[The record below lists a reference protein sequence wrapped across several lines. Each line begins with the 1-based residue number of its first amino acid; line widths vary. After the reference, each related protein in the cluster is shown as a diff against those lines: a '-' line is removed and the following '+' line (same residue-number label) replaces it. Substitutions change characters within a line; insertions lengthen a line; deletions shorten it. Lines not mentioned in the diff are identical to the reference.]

1 MPCVTCARTSVDGR
15 WCGRQIAWRR
25 LMVCGWQS
33 LPPSLP
39 LLAFWPLSSFGVKLL
54 TLSPF
59 GRVRIVFCHNGCSPF
74 RALGFWCQACAVDLK
89 VAWAAGSC
97 TETVARAAVG
107 CAWRSPEWHGFRDL
121 LLVHTGVTRSERN
134 LADCLSE
141 LIRENAFSGRFQAS
155 DDCVSRPSAKN
166 AVTARICVLYGDFSG
181 RSDGGFRCFGSQV
194 GGHGYWIPLRE
205 VQGLYGAPTYGFQ
218 SDFVVTCS
226 GGLFGL
232 FGPLRPAKRAARLS
246 RPWWVV
252 LSGRWSSKR
261 N

>member
-1 MPCVTCARTSVDGR
+1 
-15 WCGRQIAWRR
+15 
-25 LMVCGWQS
+25 MVCGWQS

-59 GRVRIVFCHNGCSPF
+59 GRVRIVFCHDGCSPF

-107 CAWRSPEWHGFRDL
+107 CAWRSPEWHGLRDL

-155 DDCVSRPSAKN
+155 DDCESSKCQKRCHSAYLCPLWRFLRTIRWRFSVLRV
-166 AVTARICVLYGDFSG
+166 AGRWARVLDTIEGSSG
-181 RSDGGFRCFGSQV
+181 
-194 GGHGYWIPLRE
+194 PLRGSD
-205 VQGLYGAPTYGFQ
+205 VRM

-226 GGLFGL
+226 GGL